1 MEEKIYQKINEGL
14 GKTALSERTIRSK
27 AARLAAKIKTDEELT
42 EDVLSDAVEDL
53 RVLAG
58 QLDHDV
64 AEKVKVEAERKA
76 AELLKSRNKQ
86 EKPEKT
92 EERTEGRTINEDESP
107 PSWFVSY
114 KEQQEKLWSEKLSE
128 VEKEAKAFSEHQR
141 REKLNQFLR
150 SEAKRLGVPES
161 HLVGMKPV
169 ESEDEAREI
178 LAAKKEA
185 IVKEGIGSQG
195 VGASEGKKDR
205 DPFAEVA
212 KAETEKLAAS
222 SDSKK

>member
-1 MEEKIYQKINEGL
+1 
-14 GKTALSERTIRSK
+14 
-27 AARLAAKIKTDEELT
+27 
-42 EDVLSDAVEDL
+42 
-53 RVLAG
+53 
-58 QLDHDV
+58 
-64 AEKVKVEAERKA
+64 
-76 AELLKSRNKQ
+76 
-86 EKPEKT
+86 
-92 EERTEGRTINEDESP
+92 
-107 PSWFVSY
+107 
-114 KEQQEKLWSEKLSE
+114 LWSEKLSE
-128 VEKEAKAFSEHQR
+128 VEKKAMAFTEHQK

-169 ESEDEAREI
+169 ESEDEARQI

-205 DPFAEVA
+205 DPFAEIA
-212 KAETEKLAAS
+212 KAETEKLA

>member
-1 MEEKIYQKINEGL
+1 MGIMHKQKIGKPNLIITKNKEMKEKIFQKINEGL

-86 EKPEKT
+86 EKPDEPK
-92 EERTEGRTINEDESP
+92 ERPLPRMN
-107 PSWFVSY
+107 
-114 KEQQEKLWSEKLSE
+114 
-128 VEKEAKAFSEHQR
+128 H
-141 REKLNQFLR
+141 
-150 SEAKRLGVPES
+150 
-161 HLVGMKPV
+161 PV
-169 ESEDEAREI
+169 MVCIVQGAAREDMT
-178 LAAKKEA
+178 KNCPK
-185 IVKEGIGSQG
+185 
-195 VGASEGKKDR
+195 
-205 DPFAEVA
+205 
-212 KAETEKLAAS
+212 
-222 SDSKK
+222 

>member
-1 MEEKIYQKINEGL
+1 MSCFACPSICEGL

-64 AEKVKVEAERKA
+64 AEKVRIEAERKA
-76 AELLKSRNKQ
+76 AELLKTRNKQ

-92 EERTEGRTINEDESP
+92 EGRTEGRTINEDESP

-114 KEQQEKLWSEKLSE
+114 KEQQERMWAEKLSE
-128 VEKEAKAFSEHQR
+128 VEKKADAFPEHQK
-141 REKLNQFLR
+141 RERLNQFLR

-178 LAAKKEA
+178 LESRNK
-185 IVKEGIGSQG
+185 Q
-195 VGASEGKKDR
+195 
-205 DPFAEVA
+205 
-212 KAETEKLAAS
+212 EKPEKS
-222 SDSKK
+222 NRSGRKI

>member
-1 MEEKIYQKINEGL
+1 MNKEMEEKIYQKINEGL

-64 AEKVKVEAERKA
+64 AEKVKIEAERKA

-86 EKPEKT
+86 EKPDEPKEKT
-92 EERTEGRTINEDESP
+92 ITEDESP
-107 PSWFVSY
+107 PSWFE
-114 KEQQEKLWSEKLSE
+114 KQERIWAEKLSE

-150 SEAKRLGVPES
+150 SEAKRLGIPES

-205 DPFAEVA
+205 DPFAEIA
-212 KAETEKLAAS
+212 KAETEKLA

>member
-64 AEKVKVEAERKA
+64 AEKVRIEAERKA

-92 EERTEGRTINEDESP
+92 EEKN
-107 PSWFVSY
+107 
-114 KEQQEKLWSEKLSE
+114 
-128 VEKEAKAFSEHQR
+128 HQR
-141 REKLNQFLR
+141 
-150 SEAKRLGVPES
+150 G
-161 HLVGMKPV
+161 
-169 ESEDEAREI
+169 
-178 LAAKKEA
+178 
-185 IVKEGIGSQG
+185 
-195 VGASEGKKDR
+195 
-205 DPFAEVA
+205 
-212 KAETEKLAAS
+212 
-222 SDSKK
+222 

>member
-1 MEEKIYQKINEGL
+1 MNKEMEEKIYQKINEGL

-64 AEKVKVEAERKA
+64 AEKVKIEAERKA

-86 EKPEKT
+86 EKPEEPNGKT
-92 EERTEGRTINEDESP
+92 ITEDESP

-114 KEQQEKLWSEKLSE
+114 KEQQEKL
-128 VEKEAKAFSEHQR
+128 
-141 REKLNQFLR
+141 
-150 SEAKRLGVPES
+150 
-161 HLVGMKPV
+161 
-169 ESEDEAREI
+169 
-178 LAAKKEA
+178 
-185 IVKEGIGSQG
+185 
-195 VGASEGKKDR
+195 
-205 DPFAEVA
+205 
-212 KAETEKLAAS
+212 
-222 SDSKK
+222 

>member
-64 AEKVKVEAERKA
+64 AEKVRIEAERKA

-92 EERTEGRTINEDESP
+92 EEKTINEDESP

-114 KEQQEKLWSEKLSE
+114 DRMWAEKLSE
-128 VEKEAKAFSEHQR
+128 VEKKADAFPEHQK
-141 REKLNQFLR
+141 RERLNQFLR
-150 SEAKRLGVPES
+150 SEARRLGVPES

-195 VGASEGKKDR
+195 VGASEAKKDR
-205 DPFAEVA
+205 DPFVEVA
-212 KAETEKLAAS
+212 KAETEKLASGSA
-222 SDSKK
+222 K

>member
-1 MEEKIYQKINEGL
+1 MNNEMEEKIYQKINEGL

-64 AEKVKVEAERKA
+64 AEKVRIEAERKA

-92 EERTEGRTINEDESP
+92 EEKTINEDESP
-107 PSWFVSY
+107 PSWF
-114 KEQQEKLWSEKLSE
+114 EQRERMWAEKLSE
-128 VEKEAKAFSEHQR
+128 VEKKADAFSEHQK
-141 REKLNQFLR
+141 RERLNQFLR

-169 ESEDEAREI
+169 DSEDEAREI

-195 VGASEGKKDR
+195 VGASEAKKDR
-205 DPFAEVA
+205 DPFVEVA
-212 KAETEKLAAS
+212 KAETEKLASGSA
-222 SDSKK
+222 K

>member
-14 GKTALSERTIRSK
+14 GKTSLSERTIRSK

-86 EKPEKT
+86 ENLMNQKKRPST
-92 EERTEGRTINEDESP
+92 RMNHPRHGFYRT
-107 PSWFVSY
+107 
-114 KEQQEKLWSEKLSE
+114 
-128 VEKEAKAFSEHQR
+128 
-141 REKLNQFLR
+141 R
-150 SEAKRLGVPES
+150 SSKRNCGQKNCP
-161 HLVGMKPV
+161 K
-169 ESEDEAREI
+169 
-178 LAAKKEA
+178 
-185 IVKEGIGSQG
+185 
-195 VGASEGKKDR
+195 
-205 DPFAEVA
+205 
-212 KAETEKLAAS
+212 
-222 SDSKK
+222 

>member
-1 MEEKIYQKINEGL
+1 MNKEMEEKIYQKINEGL

-64 AEKVKVEAERKA
+64 AEKVKIEAERKA
-76 AELLKSRNKQ
+76 AELVKSRNKQ
-86 EKPEKT
+86 EKPEEPNGKT
-92 EERTEGRTINEDESP
+92 ITEDESP
-107 PSWFVSY
+107 PSWFLSY

-128 VEKEAKAFSEHQR
+128 VEKEAKAFSEHQK

-205 DPFAEVA
+205 DPFAEIA
-212 KAETEKLAAS
+212 KAETEKLA

>member
-64 AEKVKVEAERKA
+64 AEKVRIEAERKA
-76 AELLKSRNKQ
+76 AELLKSRSKQ

-92 EERTEGRTINEDESP
+92 EGRTEGRTINEDESP

-114 KEQQEKLWSEKLSE
+114 KEQQERMWAEKLSE
-128 VEKEAKAFSEHQR
+128 VEKKAEAFSEHQK
-141 REKLNQFLR
+141 RERLNHFLR

-195 VGASEGKKDR
+195 VGASEAKKDR
-205 DPFAEVA
+205 DPFVEVA
-212 KAETEKLAAS
+212 KAETEKLASGSA
-222 SDSKK
+222 K